1 MGGDTRHFA
10 TLAEDLRAHGGFNV
24 RLVNTSRGAQHSS
37 LLHNLRVTLTVLV
50 ALCASWRRVRVVSFH
65 ASDRGMFLCGP
76 LVVVIGRLLG
86 MRVVLRLFGGSF
98 GDFYADAN
106 PVAQW
111 IMRRFILS
119 SDAVLLQTQR
129 MIHQL
134 QPRCTGTLVWFST
147 YIGTSPHHAG
157 KAPREARDA
166 SATCDRFVF
175 LGHLW
180 RTKGIETILGA
191 AGQLPARCTIDVYG
205 PLDEYSAESINER
218 GLGRVR
224 YCGLLTH
231 EQVEAALWDYDCLV
245 LPTHHPG
252 EGYPGVIAEAF
263 AHALPVV
270 TTRWLAIPEI
280 VDDSCGILI
289 EPGNTAE
296 FLQALLALH
305 QDRDRW
311 RRLKSGA
318 RSRALQFDHAVWS
331 RKFTDLCER
340 LVHS

>member
-10 TLAEDLRAHGGFNV
+10 TLVQDLQAHGGFKV

-37 LLHNLRVTLTVLV
+37 LLHNLRVTLRVL
-50 ALCASWRRVRVVSFH
+50 ASLCASWRRVDVVSFH
-65 ASDRGMFLCGP
+65 ASDRGMLLCGP

-106 PVAQW
+106 PIVQW

-129 MIHQL
+129 MIRQL
-134 QPRCTGTLVWFST
+134 QPQSSGNLVWFST
-147 YIGTSPHHAG
+147 YIKAAPHPVTDETIDPG
-157 KAPREARDA
+157 
-166 SATCDRFVF
+166 ATCDRFVF

-180 RTKGIETILGA
+180 RTKGIEIILGA
-191 AGQLPARCTIDVYG
+191 AGELPARCSIDVYG
-205 PLDEYSAESINER
+205 PLDEYSAESINDR

-224 YCGLLTH
+224 YCGVLTH
-231 EQVEAALWDYDCLV
+231 EQVDTALWGYDCLV

-252 EGYPGVIAEAF
+252 EGYPGVIVEAF

-270 TTRWLAIPEI
+270 TTRWRAIPEI

-289 EPGNTAE
+289 EPENSAE

-318 RSRALQFDHAVWS
+318 RARALEFDHAVWS
-331 RKFTDLCER
+331 TKFTDLCER